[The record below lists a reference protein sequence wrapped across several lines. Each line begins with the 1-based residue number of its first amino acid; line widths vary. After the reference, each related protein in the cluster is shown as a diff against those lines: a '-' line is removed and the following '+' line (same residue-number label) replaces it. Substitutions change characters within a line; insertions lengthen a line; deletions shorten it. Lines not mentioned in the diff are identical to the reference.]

1 MRGEEPCAPQ
11 GAQRRRHPGPQAA
24 SPPPSSSW
32 AGPRP
37 LSGGG
42 GCAVCPALGGARPA
56 PLSLASC
63 PPGVFNPNSED
74 PLPGQLKKQLVL
86 RIISGQQLPKPRDS
100 MLGDRGEVGGPP
112 GHGRGR
118 PSARRA
124 RCHLPCPQI
133 IDPFVEVEVIGL
145 PVDCGKEQTRV
156 VDDNGEAASGPPCPR
171 AQGHVAAATLAE
183 QPVRAGKGA
192 RATPHAPAHC
202 LGHAPQGQPP
212 APRHC
217 SPWPGCQQGWGRRQD
232 GAWAWGA
239 SGPEPGARRHPLRRP
254 PGFNPMWEETLVFM
268 VHMPELALVR
278 FLVWDHDPI
287 GRDFIGQRTLALSS
301 MMPGGLG
308 APAESSVPA
317 GQPRGPWQGG
327 ASAGGGPRPW
337 ALCVQG
343 GVSGGRA
350 PRKGRR
356 SLWARALLGGFL
368 EAEESPGPGLW
379 VMLRALRPLSSVGGW
394 GEP

>member
-11 GAQRRRHPGPQAA
+11 GPQAA

-156 VDDNGEAASGPPCPR
+156 VDDNGEAASGPRCPR

-212 APRHC
+212 GPQALLPVARL
-217 SPWPGCQQGWGRRQD
+217 PAVGGGGRQD

-239 SGPEPGARRHPLRRP
+239 SGPEPGARRHPFRRP

-308 APAESSVPA
+308 ALQRAASPRASRGVHGRA
-317 GQPRGPWQGG
+317 GRLPGVGRGHGHFVSRVGCQAAGPPGR
-327 ASAGGGPRPW
+327 GGGPCGPEHCWEASWRRKSPQDP
-337 ALCVQG
+337 AYGLC
-343 GVSGGRA
+343 SG
-350 PRKGRR
+350 P
-356 SLWARALLGGFL
+356 
-368 EAEESPGPGLW
+368 
-379 VMLRALRPLSSVGGW
+379 
-394 GEP
+394 

>member
-11 GAQRRRHPGPQAA
+11 GAQRCRHPGPQAA

-217 SPWPGCQQGWGRRQD
+217 SPWPGCQRRGEMLGRGVGLAGLRA
-232 GAWAWGA
+232 GAGREATPLPPAPRLQPHVGGDAGVHGAHARAGPRALPRLGPRPHREGLHWPEDAGPQQHDARWARG
-239 SGPEPGARRHPLRRP
+239 
-254 PGFNPMWEETLVFM
+254 
-268 VHMPELALVR
+268 
-278 FLVWDHDPI
+278 
-287 GRDFIGQRTLALSS
+287 
-301 MMPGGLG
+301 
-308 APAESSVPA
+308 PAESSVPA

-368 EAEESPGPGLW
+368 EAAESPGPGLW